1 MYIRIL
7 GFFIFSIAASSIWAS
22 EQYSVEVSV
31 QPDQRWHFQRLK
43 AHQVDGTFR
52 VSGRLT
58 SSLPMGLPKGH
69 VDIAAYSPSG
79 QLLAETTTYYV
90 PSLLT
95 QTMKKKGG
103 VRFTATL
110 AQPIPPDAVIKV
122 AFHKDQPIPK
132 TRPAHSGN
140 IAR

>member
-7 GFFIFSIAASSIWAS
+7 GFFIFSIVSTSIWAS
-22 EQYSVEVSV
+22 EPYSVEVAV
-31 QPDQRWHFQRLK
+31 QPGQRWHFQRLN
-43 AHQVDGTFR
+43 AHQVNETFR

-58 SSLPMGLPKGH
+58 SNLLMGLPRGH

-79 QLLAETTTYYV
+79 KLLAQTTTYYV

-95 QTMKKKGG
+95 HTMRKKGG

-122 AFHKDQPIPK
+122 AFHKEQPKPQR
-132 TRPAHSGN
+132 RPAHSGN